1 MIYAFGDCE
10 LDTCLY
16 TLRRADQS
24 IRLQP
29 KVFQVLV
36 YLIEHRDRVV
46 SKQELSEQVWPEPF
60 ISDAT
65 LENCIKLARKAVGD
79 DGRAQRCIQT
89 RYGHGYRFVAAV
101 VAHSGGMA
109 EAAPP
114 ARDGT
119 DAVPAV
125 GRLPPEPSLSG
136 AGMLEGAQSQGPL
149 SSWER
154 VAEGKVGPMGRPGLD
169 TRHEAVCPHLNSV
182 DPAFCV
188 GCSTR
193 LQQSCLH
200 CGQDVHLP
208 TMFCSAC
215 GHPLT
220 EVSPPAAERKP
231 VTILCCTLVDALA
244 LSKQLELDAL
254 HSLMRLLYDLA
265 WGAVCQYGGTIQPVA
280 GDRFLAVFGVPVAH
294 EDHAQRA
301 VLAALELQQQLHANR
316 LTLGTSAGES
326 PAVRMGI
333 HTGLAVV
340 GGIGHDTVATV
351 VGETT
356 IMAATLQEMAEP
368 GTILCTDATARL
380 MQGAVRLEVVQ
391 AGQATGQ
398 PMPVKAYR
406 VLGLGLQRSPVEQRG
421 DQVLSPFVGRAWEIA
436 ALQALLAQVVEGQGH
451 VVGIVGEPGIG
462 KSRLVFEFR
471 GSVMGRDLAYLEG
484 RCLSHGS
491 TTIYLPVLDLIRH
504 QCGLTDADN
513 PATITAKVQPRLREM
528 GMEPE
533 VWAPYLLWLL
543 GVQAASERLATL
555 SPPVLKE
562 RILETLLQ
570 MWHRGSQQRPLVIVV
585 EDLHWIDAT
594 SEACLAALTQR
605 LASAPILLLLTYR
618 PGYRPPWMDKS
629 YATQL
634 AIHRLSPRESLQVM
648 HSILQTEPI
657 PGPLEQELLA
667 KAEGNPF
674 FLEELAWSI
683 KEHSD
688 HSPLTVPTTVQA
700 VLAARIDLLPP
711 EEKHLLQAAA
721 VIGKEVPFALLQALT
736 GHPEEVLRRG
746 LRHLMAVEFLY
757 ETGLFPH
764 HTFTFKHALTQEAAY
779 QLLLKGTRQQYHAQI
794 AQTLVERFPEIAER
808 QPELL
813 AHHCTEASC
822 SI

>member
-1 MIYAFGDCE
+1 
-10 LDTCLY
+10 
-16 TLRRADQS
+16 
-24 IRLQP
+24 
-29 KVFQVLV
+29 
-36 YLIEHRDRVV
+36 
-46 SKQELSEQVWPEPF
+46 
-60 ISDAT
+60 
-65 LENCIKLARKAVGD
+65 
-79 DGRAQRCIQT
+79 
-89 RYGHGYRFVAAV
+89 
-101 VAHSGGMA
+101 
-109 EAAPP
+109 
-114 ARDGT
+114 
-119 DAVPAV
+119 
-125 GRLPPEPSLSG
+125 
-136 AGMLEGAQSQGPL
+136 
-149 SSWER
+149 
-154 VAEGKVGPMGRPGLD
+154 
-169 TRHEAVCPHLNSV
+169 
-182 DPAFCV
+182 
-188 GCSTR
+188 
-193 LQQSCLH
+193 
-200 CGQDVHLP
+200 
-208 TMFCSAC
+208 
-215 GHPLT
+215 
-220 EVSPPAAERKP
+220 
-231 VTILCCTLVDALA
+231 
-244 LSKQLELDAL
+244 
-254 HSLMRLLYDLA
+254 
-265 WGAVCQYGGTIQPVA
+265 VA
-280 GDRFLAVFGVPVAH
+280 GDRFLAIFGAPVAH
-294 EDHAQRA
+294 EDHARRG
-301 VLAALELQQQLHANR
+301 VLAALELQQRLHANR
-316 LTLGTSAGES
+316 RVFRTPVGVSL
-326 PAVRMGI
+326 AVRMGI

-340 GGIGHDTVATV
+340 GGMGRDTVATV

-380 MQGAVRLEVVQ
+380 MQGAIRLEVVQ
-391 AGQATGQ
+391 AAQATGQ
-398 PMPVKAYR
+398 PTPVKAYR
-406 VLGLGLQRSPVEQRG
+406 VLGLGPQRSPVEQRG
-421 DQVLSPFVGRAWEIA
+421 ERVLSPFVGRAWEIA
-436 ALQALLAQVVEGQGH
+436 ALQALLAQMAEGQGH

-462 KSRLVFEFR
+462 KSRLVYEFR
-471 GSVMGRDLAYLEG
+471 CSVMGRDLAYLEG

-491 TTIYLPVLDLIRH
+491 TTIYLPVLDLLRH
-504 QCGLTDADN
+504 QCDLTDADN
-513 PATITAKVQPRLREM
+513 PASITAKVQLRLWEM

-543 GVQAASERLATL
+543 GVQAESERLATL

-736 GHPEEVLRRG
+736 GHPEEGLRRG

-764 HTFTFKHALTQEAAY
+764 HSFTFKDALTQEAAY

-813 AHHCTEASC
+813 AYHSTEAGC
-822 SI
+822 GI